1 MRETMLLNVLPYDIV
16 SDMFPHG
23 SEEVSLFPKMTTPQL
38 LLDLRKFLKNL
49 TARYAFQNSN
59 YLRNRVARWKR
70 DQNVN
75 VLFCNLALLYLKIK
89 MSGNLQKQFLNPVT
103 DVPNKYLLP
112 ILRTPYKMISRFI
125 YRMTCSAQNHA
136 DILLRNQTFLKP
148 HRNNSMRH

>member
-1 MRETMLLNVLPYDIV
+1 MRETMFLNVLPYDIV

-38 LLDLRKFLKNL
+38 LLYLRKLLENL
-49 TARYAFQNSN
+49 TAGYALQNPN
-59 YLRNRVARWKR
+59 DLRNRIPRWKR
-70 DQNVN
+70 DQDVN
-75 VLFCNLALLYLKIK
+75 VVFCDLTLLHLKIK

-103 DVPNKYLLP
+103 DVPNKYLFP

-148 HRNNSMRH
+148 HRINSMRH